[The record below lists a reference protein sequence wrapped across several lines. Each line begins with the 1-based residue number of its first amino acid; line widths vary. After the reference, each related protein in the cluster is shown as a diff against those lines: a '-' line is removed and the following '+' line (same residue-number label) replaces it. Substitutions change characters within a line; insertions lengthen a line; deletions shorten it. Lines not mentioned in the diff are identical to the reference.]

1 MARAKLWAVALAGA
15 MLMGC
20 QQSPEQKAS
29 VEEKPVA
36 NDPFSGSAAQVAK
49 PDTKASA
56 TNLDETVKVSG
67 NQIFGKLYFPTGEP
81 STSVLLL
88 EQAFPTEVHAN
99 KPFDFDVKITN
110 ISKVKLDNVHYQ
122 LTVPGTLKIRDVTE
136 GTPDGKPATRE
147 IRVGTMEPGQV
158 ELHRLQGTATQS
170 GPLGTCMSASYST
183 SLCLTTTVVSPALRL
198 AAVGPAE
205 VMKCDQLSYKF
216 TVTNAGSGQAKNV
229 KVEAVLPDGLVT
241 TEGKSAVAFDAG
253 TLNAGEGKEFA
264 FVAKASKTGKYAIK
278 AAAKGDENLA
288 AESAA
293 IETVVREPILAIAK
307 TGPEK
312 SFIGQPIAYEIT
324 VTNKGDAV
332 ARNTTI
338 MDKMPKGVTI
348 RTISDEGRK
357 DNDGGIFWAIG
368 DLKPGDTKKV
378 FVVSVF
384 DQAGDLRSAASVK
397 ADCAETQASMVT
409 TTLAGVP
416 AILTEVV
423 DQPDPVRVGD
433 QTTYTITVTNQGTAA
448 GTNIQL
454 VCEMEDPMEF
464 VSATGDTKETVD
476 GKKITFAKITSLAP
490 KAVATYKVTVK
501 AVKSGDVRFKTIMTS
516 DQLGRPVEKTEATN
530 FFGQ

>member
-1 MARAKLWAVALAGA
+1 MMLGQKKWMAALLGA

-20 QQSPEQKAS
+20 QQSPDQKAS
-29 VEEKPVA
+29 VDEKPVD
-36 NDPFSGSAAQVAK
+36 NDPFGGSVAQVAK

-81 STSVLLL
+81 GTSVLLL

-158 ELHRLQGTATQS
+158 ELHRLQATATQS
-170 GPLGTCMSASYST
+170 GPLGTCMSASYSA

-198 AAVGPAE
+198 AAVGPTEA
-205 VMKCDQLSYKF
+205 MKCDKLSYKF

-229 KVEAVLPDGLVT
+229 KVEAVLPDGLL

-264 FVAKASKTGKYAIK
+264 FVATASKTGKYAIK
-278 AAAKGDENLA
+278 ASAKGDENLLA
-288 AESAA
+288 DSSA
-293 IETVVREPILAIAK
+293 IETTVREPILSIVK
-307 TGPEK
+307 NGPKE
-312 SFIGQPIAYEIT
+312 SFIGQPMVYDIT

-332 ARNTTI
+332 AKNTTI

-348 RTISDEGRK
+348 RNISDEGRK
-357 DNDGGIFWAIG
+357 DNDGGIFWSIG

-378 FVVSVF
+378 VVVTVF

-397 ADCAETQASMVT
+397 ADCAETQGSMIT
-409 TTLAGVP
+409 TTLTGVP
-416 AILTEVV
+416 AILIEVA
-423 DQPDPVRVGD
+423 DEPDPVRVGD
-433 QTTYTITVTNQGTAA
+433 QTTYTIVVTNQGTAA
-448 GTNIQL
+448 GTNIQI
-454 VCEMEDPMEF
+454 VCEMEDPMAF
-464 VSATGDTKETVD
+464 VSASGDTKEKVED
-476 GKKITFAKITSLAP
+476 KKITFAKIGSLAP
-490 KAVATYKVTVK
+490 KATATYKVTVK
-501 AVKSGDVRFKTIMTS
+501 AVKGGDVRFKTSMTS
-516 DQLGRPVEKTEATN
+516 DQLGRPVVENEATN